1 MSQFAEVEFQNAC
14 VMKLTCKVTKNTVV
28 LSAIALL
35 SILSSPVR
43 AIPRDAIA
51 QQINCEN
58 PGSNIEY
65 KECAR
70 RAYQAADR
78 RLNQV
83 YQQVLAQV
91 SGEERQKLIDAQETW
106 IQFRDRHCDF
116 QVYRNRGGT
125 GYGGFLSNCLE
136 QVTNDRVAQLE
147 GYLNQ

>member
-1 MSQFAEVEFQNAC
+1 
-14 VMKLTCKVTKNTVV
+14 MKLTSPLSRKTVILSVVV
-28 LSAIALL
+28 LLL
-35 SILSSPVR
+35 ILGSQAGV
-43 AIPRDAIA
+43 IPGNAIA

-58 PGSNIEY
+58 PGSNVEY

-70 RAYQAADR
+70 RAYEAADK

-83 YQQVLAQV
+83 YQQVISSV
-91 SGEERQKLIDAQETW
+91 TGEERQKLIEAEQTW

-136 QVTNDRVAQLE
+136 QLTNERTAHLE
-147 GYLNQ
+147 SYLSER

>member
-1 MSQFAEVEFQNAC
+1 
-14 VMKLTCKVTKNTVV
+14 MKLTWQFSTNTAILSVV
-28 LSAIALL
+28 ALL
-35 SILSSPVR
+35 SVLSSSVT
-43 AIPRDAIA
+43 AIPSDAIA

-58 PGSNIEY
+58 PGSNVEY

-83 YQQVLAQV
+83 YQQVLSRV
-91 SGEERQKLIDAQETW
+91 KGEERQKLIEAEEVW

-136 QVTNDRVAQLE
+136 QITNERTAHLKS
-147 GYLNQ
+147 YLNEQ

>member
-1 MSQFAEVEFQNAC
+1 
-14 VMKLTCKVTKNTVV
+14 MKLTWQLSRNTAILSVV
-28 LSAIALL
+28 ALL
-35 SILSSPVR
+35 SVLSTSVI
-43 AIPRDAIA
+43 AMPREAIA

-58 PGSNIEY
+58 PGSNVEY

-83 YQQVLAQV
+83 YQQVLSTV
-91 SGEERQKLIDAQETW
+91 KGEERQKLIEAEETW

-136 QVTNDRVAQLE
+136 QITKERTAHLE
-147 GYLNQ
+147 NYLSER